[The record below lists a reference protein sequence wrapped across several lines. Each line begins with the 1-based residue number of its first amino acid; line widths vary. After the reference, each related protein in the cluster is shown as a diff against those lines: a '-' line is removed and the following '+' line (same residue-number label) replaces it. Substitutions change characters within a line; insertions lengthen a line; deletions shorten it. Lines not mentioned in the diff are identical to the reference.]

1 MNININ
7 ADWQVFRRIATA
19 LESFAA
25 DYKVV
30 NAAALGAAELSKAVD
45 EKVGK
50 SYYQSD
56 AAVYAAEQEAKLK
69 ERIKRG
75 EFDE

>member
-1 MNININ
+1 MIFNLNF
-7 ADWQVFRRIATA
+7 DPKVLHRIATA

-25 DYKVV
+25 DYHVV
-30 NAAALGAAELSKAVD
+30 NASALEAAELSKAVD
-45 EKVGK
+45 DRVGK

-56 AAVYAAEQEAKLK
+56 AEVFKAEQEAKLK
-69 ERIKRG
+69 ERLARG